1 MSYETNM
8 KKEHKE
14 NIIMKQL
21 KRNIAIV
28 CGGDSSEHDVSMRSA
43 QGLYSFF
50 DKERYNVY
58 IVDVKGVD
66 WRVELP
72 GGVTARIDRNDFSF
86 VEDGKAKLFDYAY
99 ITIHGTPGENGLLQG
114 YFDLIRL
121 PYSTSGVLVEA
132 MTFDKFVLNQYLRSY
147 GVSVG
152 DSLLIRK
159 GYEQLVDDDEIE
171 ERIGMPCFVKP
182 ASDGSSFGVSKVKNK
197 DQLAPAIRKAIMESP
212 EVMVEQF
219 LEGTEIT
226 QGVYKTKKKTVLLP
240 ITEVVTSNEFFDYDA
255 KYNGQVQEITPARI
269 SEDLTSRVSQITSH
283 IYDILH
289 CNGIIRIDYIISP
302 EGKITMLEVNTTPG
316 MTATSFIPQQ
326 VRAAG
331 LSMTDV
337 LTEIVE
343 NQF

>member
-1 MSYETNM
+1 M
-8 KKEHKE
+8 K
-14 NIIMKQL
+14 NL

-28 CGGDSSEHDVSMRSA
+28 CGGDSSEHDVSLRSA

-66 WRVELP
+66 WKGELP
-72 GGVTARIDRNDFSF
+72 GGVTAPIDRNDFSF
-86 VEDGKAKLFDYAY
+86 VEDGKAKVFDYAY

-114 YFDLIRL
+114 YFDLIRM

-132 MTFDKFVLNQYLRSY
+132 MTFDKFVLNQYLRAY
-147 GVSVG
+147 GVRVA

-159 GYEQLVDDDEIE
+159 GYEQLVSDDEVE

-197 DQLAPAIRKAIMESP
+197 DQLAPAIRKAILESP
-212 EVMVEQF
+212 EVMVEQYM
-219 LEGTEIT
+219 EGTEIT
-226 QGVYKTKKKTVLLP
+226 QGIYKTKDKTVLLP

-269 SEDLTSRVSQITSH
+269 SDDLASRVGQITSH
-283 IYDILH
+283 IYDILQ

-302 EGKITMLEVNTTPG
+302 EGKISMLEVNTTPG

-343 NQF
+343 NQFS

>member
-1 MSYETNM
+1 M
-8 KKEHKE
+8 KH
-14 NIIMKQL
+14 L

-28 CGGDSSEHDVSMRSA
+28 CGGDSSEHDVSLRSA
-43 QGLYSFF
+43 KGLYSFF
-50 DKERYNVY
+50 DKDKYNVY
-58 IVDVKGVD
+58 LVDVKGVD
-66 WRVELP
+66 WQVELP
-72 GGVTARIDRNDFSF
+72 GGVTTPIDRNDFSF
-86 VEDGKAKLFDYAY
+86 VEGGKAKLFDYAY

-147 GVSVG
+147 GVSVA

-159 GYEQLVDDDEIE
+159 GYEQLVSDDEIE

-197 DQLAPAIRKAIMESP
+197 DQLAPAIRKAMMESP
-212 EVMVEQF
+212 EVMVEQY

-226 QGVYKTKKKTVLLP
+226 QGVYKTKNKAVLLP

-269 SEDLTSRVSQITSH
+269 TEEVASRVSQITSH

-302 EGKITMLEVNTTPG
+302 EGKISMLEVNTTPG

-331 LSMTDV
+331 LEMKDV

>member
-1 MSYETNM
+1 MEQ
-8 KKEHKE
+8 
-14 NIIMKQL
+14 I

-28 CGGDSSEHDVSMRSA
+28 CGGDSSEHDVSLRSA

-58 IVDVKGVD
+58 IVDVKGQD
-66 WRVELP
+66 WHVELLD
-72 GGVTARIDRNDFSF
+72 GTTARIDRNDFSF
-86 VEDGKAKLFDYAY
+86 VKDGKGVTFDYAY

-114 YFDLIRL
+114 YFDLIGM

-132 MTFDKFVLNQYLRSY
+132 MTFDKFVLNQYLRGY
-147 GVSVG
+147 GVRVA

-159 GYEQLVDDDEIE
+159 GYEEVVSDDEVE

-182 ASDGSSFGVSKVKNK
+182 ATDGSSFGVSKVKNK
-197 DQLAPAIRKAIMESP
+197 DQLAPAIRKAMLESP
-212 EVMVEQF
+212 TVMVEAF
-219 LEGTEIT
+219 LEGTEISI
-226 QGVYKTKKKTVLLP
+226 GCYKTKEKSVVLP
-240 ITEVVTSNEFFDYDA
+240 ATEVVTSREFFDYEA
-255 KYNGQVQEITPARI
+255 KYNGQVKEITPARI
-269 SEDLTSRVSQITSH
+269 KDDTARRVSEITSH
-283 IYDILH
+283 IYDILG
-289 CNGIIRIDYIISP
+289 CNGIIRIDYIISRELDA
-302 EGKITMLEVNTTPG
+302 EGNMVDKVNMLEINTTPG

-343 NQF
+343 NQFN